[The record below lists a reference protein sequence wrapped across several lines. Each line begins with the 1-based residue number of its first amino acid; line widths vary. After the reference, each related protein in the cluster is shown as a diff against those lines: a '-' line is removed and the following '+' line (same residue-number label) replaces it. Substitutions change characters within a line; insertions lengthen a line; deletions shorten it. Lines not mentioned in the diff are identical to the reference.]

1 MSNLALRYINING
14 FTNDMKVDFLNR
26 PHTMQKNRRLQ
37 HSFKQFYS
45 RYRELILFNKNIMIA
60 AIAAIITD
68 AIVVQYAAQ
77 SITNNA
83 VVSIFSIITD
93 IGVYIIAFAGLFYID
108 NRKKYVDIVTGM
120 RDSNMFRQDAKKI
133 VTALGVSEV
142 VYMIGKFTSIY
153 LLLQSNVAPPYQVAM
168 LSTLLAGVVSTVT
181 ANLMVKTQKLFSR
194 MDRHT

>member
-120 RDSNMFRQDAKKI
+120 RDSNMFRQDVKKI

-153 LLLQSNVAPPYQVAM
+153 LLLQSNVASPYQVAI

-181 ANLMVKTQKLFSR
+181 ANLMGKTQKLF
-194 MDRHT
+194 